1 MFPSVYNNLVGFAS
15 PLVTDTA
22 NECSSPTSAATY
34 QPTFAA
40 GNTCKST
47 NMKPPGSDIRE
58 RIIALTE
65 LWSADNLLNI
75 NKFLAVEKNF
85 LFMEL
90 KKLENGKIE
99 NWCRT

>member
-40 GNTCKST
+40 GNTYKST
-47 NMKPPGSDIRE
+47 NMKPPGTGIRE
-58 RIIALTE
+58 GIIALTE
-65 LWSADNLLNI
+65 LWNADNLLNK
-75 NKFLAVEKNF
+75 NKFLAAE
-85 LFMEL
+85 
-90 KKLENGKIE
+90 
-99 NWCRT
+99 

>member
-40 GNTCKST
+40 GNTCKNT
-47 NMKPPGSDIRE
+47 NMKLSGIYIRE
-58 RIIALTE
+58 DIMALTE
-65 LWSADNLLNI
+65 
-75 NKFLAVEKNF
+75 
-85 LFMEL
+85 
-90 KKLENGKIE
+90 
-99 NWCRT
+99 C